1 MRQKNGGKVIASGGF
16 GCVFRPALMCKG
28 QTIREKDKITKLMI
42 KKYAIEEYEDVI
54 KYSHILKKIPFYHNF
69 FLIDGFHL
77 CDPAPLNNEDIKYF
91 NEKCTALPKK
101 DINKTNINSSLDQL
115 LALNMPD
122 GGLALDDFLSK
133 SGSYHNIVNI
143 NDTLIN
149 LLLKGIIPMNKN
161 HIYHCDIKDSN
172 ILVQKNKNELY
183 TRLID
188 WGLSTIYNPNNSHR
202 LPKTWQ
208 NRPFQFNSPFSII
221 IFSDKFLIKYQLF
234 LNKQKINNANPKEE
248 LKKFI
253 VNYIYYWLKERGNG
267 HFKFINAIMNK
278 LFFTNIPPNIT
289 EKKEKNRFIIEKYT
303 IPIITDY
310 IYNILIHFT
319 EKSNNKDIDFRN
331 YLNNVFIKIVDI
343 YGFISCYYPIL
354 EIYYENYHVLS
365 KNELLIFDRIRSI
378 FIKYLYEPC
387 IKEYNI
393 SELTKDLKNL
403 NPFFLLEDHLHAKPF
418 SLLSKTFSSSKKKKT
433 STRRIT
439 RKNRI

>member
-1 MRQKNGGKVIASGGF
+1 MRKKNGGKVIASGGF

-28 QTIREKDKITKLMI
+28 QTRRDKDKITKLMI

-54 KYSHILKKIPFYHNF
+54 KYTHILKKIPSYHNY

-77 CDPAPLNNEDIKYF
+77 CDPAPLNYEDMKYF
-91 NEKCTALPKK
+91 KDKCTALPKK
-101 DINKTNINSSLDQL
+101 DIDKTNINVSLDQL

-122 GGLALDDFLSK
+122 GGLALDDFLSN
-133 SGSYHNIVNI
+133 SGSYHNIVKI

-161 HIYHCDIKDSN
+161 HIYHCDVKDSN
-172 ILVQKNKNELY
+172 ILVQKSKNELY

-188 WGLSTIYNPNNSHR
+188 WGLSTVYNPDKSQR

-208 NRPFQFNSPFSII
+208 NRPFQFNTPFSII
-221 IFSDKFLIKYQLF
+221 IFSDKFTVKYKSF
-234 LNKQKINNANPKEE
+234 LDEHPINHANSKEE

-253 VNYIYYWLKERGNG
+253 VNYIYYWLKERGIG
-267 HFKFINAIMNK
+267 HFKFINTIINK

-289 EKKEKNRFIIEKYT
+289 EKKLKNKFIIEKYT
-303 IPIITDY
+303 IPIITEY

-319 EKSNNKDIDFRN
+319 ERSPNGDIDFRK
-331 YLNNVFIKIVDI
+331 YLNNVFIKIVDV
-343 YGFISCYYPIL
+343 YGFISCYYPVL
-354 EIYYENYHVLS
+354 EIYYENYQILS
-365 KNELLIFDRIRSI
+365 KNELTIFERVRNI

-393 SELTKDLKNL
+393 SEITKDLKNL
-403 NPFFLLEDHLHAKPF
+403 NSFFLLEEHLHAKPF

-433 STRRIT
+433 STGRKT